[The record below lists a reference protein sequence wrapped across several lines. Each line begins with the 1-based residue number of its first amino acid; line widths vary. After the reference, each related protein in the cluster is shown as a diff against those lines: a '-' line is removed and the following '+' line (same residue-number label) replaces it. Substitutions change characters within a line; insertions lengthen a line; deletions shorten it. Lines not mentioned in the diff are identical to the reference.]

1 MSALKGMSAM
11 RKVPTLAW
19 AMPAM
24 LLLSG
29 CISLGKEPPPQLL
42 TITPAARVAPGDGQ
56 SGQPENAISVMAPE
70 APQKLRTLRIPVQI
84 DPVSV
89 AYLKDAQW
97 AEAPTKLFQRLVS
110 ETIAVKTNRLVLDE
124 SQFVTSAGTRLAGEL
139 VEFGVDEASR
149 SAVVVYDALLVTGAK
164 EAVRKKRFEARVPL
178 TAIDAVN
185 VGRALNDAA
194 NSVANDVAGW
204 IGG

>member
-1 MSALKGMSAM
+1 M
-11 RKVPTLAW
+11 RKALIMAPVL
-19 AMPAM
+19 PAV
-24 LLLSG
+24 LLFGG

-42 TITPAARVAPGDGQ
+42 TLTPATRMAAGAGQ
-56 SGQPENAISVMAPE
+56 SGAPENAITVMTPD
-70 APQKLRTLRIPVQI
+70 APQKLRSLRVPVQI

-97 AEAPTKLFQRLVS
+97 AETPTKLFQRLVS
-110 ETIAVKTNRLVLDE
+110 ETVAVKTGRLVLDE

-149 SAVVVYDALLVTGAK
+149 SAVVVYDALLVTGPK
-164 EAVRKKRFEARVPL
+164 EAVRKQRFEARVPL
-178 TAIDAVN
+178 AAIDAAN
-185 VGRALNDAA
+185 VSRALNDAA
-194 NSVANDVAGW
+194 NQVAGDVAGW